1 MTTKRETHAVTI
13 KGAVEPGTGRHLSLQ
28 EAQDKGI
35 VDLKRQC
42 YHDPSTGQD
51 TPLRDAIANNLIFAD
66 DSDINE
72 SEVSICWFRR
82 KIVNVTLQTF
92 KFSMRL

>member
-1 MTTKRETHAVTI
+1 MEFSTANTSEEKRRDVGLITVTTKRETHAVTI

-51 TPLRDAIANNLIFAD
+51 TPLRDAIANNLIFAE

-72 SEVSICWFRR
+72 AEVSIC
-82 KIVNVTLQTF
+82 
-92 KFSMRL
+92 